1 MIMSDHGEQPDAAAA
16 AAAAAPNASGGG
28 LARSAT
34 PPRERSRGRSRVR
47 RERQVVIH
55 QAAATERAP
64 FLPGAGTT
72 FPTLTSTNYIEWS
85 LVMKVHLESWGL
97 WDAIEG
103 NARCVRDDKTALGVL
118 FRAVPPEML
127 GAVVVKETAKAAW
140 DTIKVMRMG
149 VHRVREA
156 TVQCLRT
163 DFEQIAFHD
172 GETLDAFVMRI
183 TSLVNQLRT
192 LGDNVEEVRVVQKLL
207 RVVPSRYAQIAVV
220 IETLLD
226 LSTISVE
233 ELIGRLRTARRRG
246 ALRRACGD
254 PRHRTAPPHRTAVGG
269 AQEGARVRTGLWGSQ
284 RQRWRRPRR
293 RPRQEPG
300 AKGRWLR
307 WPRWWP

>member
-1 MIMSDHGEQPDAAAA
+1 MADTGVQPDQT
-16 AAAAAPNASGGG
+16 AAAPRNGGG
-28 LARSAT
+28 GGSRSRT

-97 WDAIEG
+97 WDEIEG
-103 NARCVRDDKTALGVL
+103 NAQHVRDDKSALGVL
-118 FRAVPPEML
+118 LRAVPPEML
-127 GAVVVKETAKAAW
+127 GVLVVKETAKAAR
-140 DTIKVMRMG
+140 DTIKVMPMG

-156 TVQCLRT
+156 TWQRLRVE
-163 DFEQIAFHD
+163 FKQIAFHD
-172 GETLDAFVMRI
+172 GETLDAFGMRI

-192 LGDNVEEVRVVQKLL
+192 LGDNVKEVRVVQKLL
-207 RVVPSRYAQIAVV
+207 RVVPPHYVQIAVA

-233 ELIGRLRTARRRG
+233 EIIGRLRTA
-246 ALRRACGD
+246 
-254 PRHRTAPPHRTAVGG
+254 
-269 AQEGARVRTGLWGSQ
+269 E
-284 RQRWRRPRR
+284 
-293 RPRQEPG
+293 
-300 AKGRWLR
+300 
-307 WPRWWP
+307 